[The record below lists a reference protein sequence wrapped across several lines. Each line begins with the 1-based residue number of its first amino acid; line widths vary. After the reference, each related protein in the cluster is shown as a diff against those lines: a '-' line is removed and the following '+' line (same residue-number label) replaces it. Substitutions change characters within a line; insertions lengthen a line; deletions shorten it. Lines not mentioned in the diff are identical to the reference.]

1 MMAQGKKRRAW
12 LQKHLHD
19 PYVKQAQIDGF
30 RSRAVYK
37 LSEIDERDRL
47 FYGGQ
52 TVIDLGAAPGGWTQY
67 AVKKVGPS
75 GTVIAVDILP
85 IDPIAGATI
94 IEGDFTEQETLD
106 KVLLNLPNEKVNLV
120 ISDMAP
126 NISGVKSVDQ
136 SRAMYLA
143 ELALDLAC
151 KVLDIKGVFLVKV
164 FMGEGF
170 DDFIQMLRQRF
181 VHVTV
186 RKPSASR
193 SKSRENY
200 LVAKNLRN

>member
-1 MMAQGKKRRAW
+1 MAQGKKRRAW

-181 VHVTV
+181 VNVTV